1 MATTTVQ
8 LNQILAVEKG
18 VKATAASELA
28 AAQQALGNSARLSG
42 ISRTYRPKEDDGE
55 TLPPESTR
63 VQVRAKDVLTGIR
76 SSLSRLFD
84 VTLTKDVTNGSAKS
98 DVVVDGTTIAKDV
111 PATTL
116 IFLEKQL
123 AEFGAFVARLPVLDP
138 AETWSY
144 DDASD
149 AFRTT
154 TTETARTKKIP
165 RNHVLSEATDKH
177 PAQVQV
183 YTEDVVAG
191 YWATTKFSGALP
203 QKDVTALA
211 QRVAKLAEA
220 VKVAREQAN
229 TVPVTDQRIGESVFA
244 YLLG

>member
-1 MATTTVQ
+1 VATTTVQ
-8 LNQILAVEKG
+8 LNQVLAVEKG

-28 AAQQALGNSARLSG
+28 AAQQALANSARLSG
-42 ISRTYRPKEDDGE
+42 ISRTYRPRDEEGE
-55 TLPPESTR
+55 ALPAESTR
-63 VQVRAKDVLTGIR
+63 VQVRAKDILTGLR
-76 SSLSRLFD
+76 SALSRLFD
-84 VTLTKDVTNGSAKS
+84 VTLTKDVTNGTAKA
-98 DVVVDGTTIAKDV
+98 DVFVDGQLIAAAV

-123 AEFGAFVARLPVLDP
+123 AEFAAFVARLPVLDP
-138 AETWSY
+138 SETWTY
-144 DDASD
+144 DDTSD
-149 AFRTT
+149 AFRTI
-154 TTETARTKKIP
+154 TTETARAKKIP
-165 RNHVLSEATDKH
+165 RNHVLAEATEKH

-183 YTEDVVAG
+183 YMEDIVAG

-229 TVPVTDQRIGESVFA
+229 TAAVADAKIGEAVFS